1 MAEFKDRIHALR
13 KSQNLSQGE
22 LAAKLGESKTYVMIA
37 LYEKG
42 SRMPKI
48 ATLMKLA
55 DIFDVSVDYLLGRTD
70 NPHGIITHDK
80 VNGHDVAIEGDSREY
95 PNGMTHEQV
104 LKTLDKLIKLG
115 IKVDID

>member
-1 MAEFKDRIHALR
+1 MAEFKDRIYALR

-22 LAAKLGESKTYVMIA
+22 LALKLGEEKTYVMIS

-42 SRMPKI
+42 TRMPKI
-48 ATLMKLA
+48 STLLKLA

-70 NPHGIITHDK
+70 NPHGITTKVI
-80 VNGHDVAIEGDSREY
+80 VNGHEVSVEGDCREY